1 MSPKLT
7 SFLSIRRAN
16 FSRSENRTSDVSD
29 LHSIN
34 EAINAKAG
42 RKLLPSIFVGLSLV
56 ALVWLSLAY
65 ARILFAVLIAV
76 VISLGIRELVRAFA
90 AANIGVS
97 SVSLNLATIGLIYAT
112 WIDGVEGLVVGTA
125 IAFPILLI
133 LRLRKGPHD
142 FVRSA
147 TATTFGLIYLPFLA
161 GFLILLGQP
170 SDGLARV
177 MTFVILVGCN
187 DTFGYLVGV
196 LIGRHPLVPT
206 ISPKKTWEGLIG
218 SVIFTPMG
226 GALCFYYIL
235 ELQWWIG
242 IVVGLVI
249 VFTATSGDL
258 IESAMKRDLSLKDMG
273 SILPGHG
280 GVLDRLDSVLLSA
293 PALVLALELVKRF
306 S

>member
-1 MSPKLT
+1 
-7 SFLSIRRAN
+7 
-16 FSRSENRTSDVSD
+16 VSD
-29 LHSIN
+29 LHSLN

-42 RKLLPSIFVGLSLV
+42 RKLLPSIFVGLALV
-56 ALVWLSLAY
+56 ALIWLSLAY
-65 ARILFAVLIAV
+65 VRISFAFLIAL
-76 VISLGIRELVRAFA
+76 VISLAIRELVRAFA
-90 AANIGVS
+90 AAKIEVS
-97 SVSLNLATIGLIYAT
+97 AVSLNLATIGLIYAT

-133 LRLRKGPHD
+133 LRLRKGPQD

-147 TATTFGLIYLPFLA
+147 TATSFALIYLPFLA
-161 GFLILLGQP
+161 GFLILLGHP
-170 SDGLARV
+170 SDGLERV

-187 DTFGYLVGV
+187 DTFGYLVGI
-196 LIGRHPLVPT
+196 LIGKHLLVPT

-218 SVIFTPMG
+218 SIIFTTLG
-226 GALCFYYIL
+226 GALCFHYVL

-242 IVVGLVI
+242 VAVGLVI